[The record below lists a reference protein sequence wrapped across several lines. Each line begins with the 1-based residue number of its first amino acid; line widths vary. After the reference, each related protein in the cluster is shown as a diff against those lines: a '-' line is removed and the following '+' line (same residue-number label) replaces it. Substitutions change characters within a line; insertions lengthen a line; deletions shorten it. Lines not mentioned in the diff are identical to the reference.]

1 MGNNKTYKPI
11 LIDTLKASTDLKK
24 QRFAGFDG
32 NYCEAGK
39 KAFGIVDADTS
50 AEELAPIALNGI
62 LLIECGGTISA
73 FDEITS
79 DSEGRA
85 IVCSSQDTSNGFALD
100 SGEEGDTIRIVRGI

>member
-1 MGNNKTYKPI
+1 MENNKTYKPI

-50 AEELAPIALNGI
+50 ADELAPIALNGI
-62 LLIECGGTISA
+62 LLIECGGSVSA